1 MRRNESGMT
10 LVELVVILAIIAVL
24 AVATYST
31 LGGVMEA
38 TRAKG
43 ASEQLA
49 GAIRVA
55 RQYAITRGN
64 FHCIEIFPSGAG
76 SAYRIRVAT
85 GPLDTCSS
93 GTVVEPQADLAHGQ
107 TMVTPANQV
116 VVFDPLGTV
125 KNFPPGNPTVTLTVD
140 VQTPPC
146 TAPNAAPVDVFVS
159 LYGGVR
165 VTSHTC

>member
-76 SAYRIRVAT
+76 SAYRIREAA
-85 GPLDTCSS
+85 GPPYTCI

-107 TMVTPANQV
+107 AMVTPANQV

>member
-31 LGGVMEA
+31 LGGVLEA

-43 ASEQLA
+43 GSEQLA

-64 FHCIEIFPSGAG
+64 LHCIEIFPSGTG
-76 SAYRIRVAT
+76 SAYRIREAS
-85 GPLDTCSS
+85 GPPGTCT

-107 TMVTPANQV
+107 AMVTPASQI
-116 VVFDPLGTV
+116 VVFDPLGSV
-125 KNFPPGNPTVTLTVD
+125 KNFASVTLVVD
-140 VQTPPC
+140 
-146 TAPNAAPVDVFVS
+146 AAPTSCPKAPPMQVLVTQS
-159 LYGGVR
+159 GGVR
-165 VTSHTC
+165 VSSGTCQ